1 MRTKFLIV
9 LLNIH
14 GKNKSQ
20 ELKRVNPDYVN
31 KYVCKNVKN
40 KSVLLTLCGFI
51 LYESEIFTDFAR
63 AVNINVFVVLSKSK
77 KEMSYFTKLTS
88 LFLKFMN
95 I

>member
-14 GKNKSQ
+14 GKNKFQ
-20 ELKRVNPDYVN
+20 ELKMVNPDYVN

-40 KSVLLTLCGFI
+40 KSILFTLCGFI
-51 LYESEIFTDFAR
+51 LFTDNIAR

-88 LFLKFMN
+88 LFF
-95 I
+95 